1 MSQVR
6 RRKFLLAVGAGT
18 LSVVLPAL
26 AQQVKMPRIG
36 FIAARSRPASLDA
49 DAYGGFVR
57 GLRELGY
64 VEGKNIA
71 IEWRFADGKYGR
83 LPDLIAEL
91 VQLKVDVILAAAA
104 PAAVAAKQGTSTI
117 PIVIGGVGDPV
128 GIGLVAGL
136 SRPGGNVTGVSNLVV
151 DLSSKNLELLG
162 AMVPKLSRVAVLVNP
177 SGPIAPLLVKQIQAA
192 AKQAGLS
199 VSVFEAGNQSQVE
212 SAFGAALRARAGG
225 VIVAGDP
232 YFFSQAREIAELA
245 ARSRL
250 PAIYPLREHVEAGGL
265 MSYGTDQAENYR
277 RAATYVD
284 KILKGAKPADLP
296 VEQPMKLELVINRR
310 TARALGLTI
319 PQELLLR
326 ADRVIE

>member
-1 MSQVR
+1 MSQSR
-6 RRKFLLAVGAGT
+6 RRLFLLAVGAAC
-18 LSVVLPAL
+18 LSAILPTL
-26 AQQVKMPRIG
+26 AQQAKMPRIG
-36 FIAARSRPASLDA
+36 FIAGRSRPVSLDA

-64 VEGKNIA
+64 VEGKNVA
-71 IEWRFADGKYGR
+71 IEWRFADGNYQR
-83 LPDLIAEL
+83 LPELIAEL
-91 VQLKVDVILAAAA
+91 VRLKVDVILAAAA

-128 GIGLVAGL
+128 GIGLITSL

-151 DLSSKNLELLG
+151 DLSSKNLELLT

-177 SGPIAPLLVKQIQAA
+177 SGPITPLLVKQIQPA
-192 AKQAGLS
+192 AKQAGIS

-212 SAFGAALRARAGG
+212 SAFSAALRARAGAL
-225 VIVAGDP
+225 IVAGDP

-250 PAIYPLREHVEAGGL
+250 PAIYPLAEHVEAGGL
-265 MSYGTDQAENYR
+265 MSYGTDQGENYR

-296 VEQPMKLELVINRR
+296 VEQPMKFEFIINRK
-310 TARALGLTI
+310 AANSLGLKI
-319 PQELLLR
+319 PQELLLQ

>member
-1 MSQVR
+1 MGQIR
-6 RRKFLLAVGAGT
+6 RRQFLLAVGAGT
-18 LSVVLPAL
+18 LSVVLPTL
-26 AQQVKMPRIG
+26 AQQAKMPRIG
-36 FIAARSRPASLDA
+36 FIAARSRPVSLDA

-71 IEWRFADGKYGR
+71 IEWRFADGKYER

-91 VQLKVDVILAAAA
+91 VRLKVDVILAAAA

-136 SRPGGNVTGVSNLVV
+136 SRPGGNVTGVSNMVV
-151 DLSSKNLELLG
+151 DLSSKGLELLG

-177 SGPIAPLLVKQIQAA
+177 SGPISPFLVKQIQAA
-192 AKQAGLS
+192 AKQAGVS
-199 VSVFEAGNQSQVE
+199 FSVFEAGNHSQVE
-212 SAFGAALRARAGG
+212 SAFDAALRARAGG
-225 VIVAGDP
+225 LIVAGDP
-232 YFFSQAREIAELA
+232 YFISQAREIAELA

-284 KILKGAKPADLP
+284 KILKGAKPGDLP
-296 VEQPMKLELVINRR
+296 VEQPMTLELVINRK
-310 TARALGLTI
+310 TASALGLTI
-319 PQELLLR
+319 PQALLIS
-326 ADRVIE
+326 ANQVIE